1 LLDVP
6 QAVLMGKH
14 RKPRVG
20 LLYHK
25 TKILCTVGPAVSSPE
40 KLEELVVAGADAFR
54 LNFSHGSVEMHA
66 AYVGWIREVERR
78 TGVYLP
84 IVVDLPGPKLRVGE
98 LEGNFL
104 ELRTGEEVLLVDSS
118 SAGRSIPRH
127 KGGVPV
133 IPVEYPTLAE
143 DVKPGDTVLIDD
155 GRLRLRV
162 RSKEGK
168 AVRAVVVAGGILH
181 SRKGINLPGVAI
193 SLPSLTPRDYEG
205 IRFAAAHGCEY
216 VAVSFVRSAEDIK
229 AVRTAL
235 EQVGSDAWVIAKI
248 ERPEALARIDEIVSV
263 SDALMIAR
271 GDLGVEIPA
280 VQVPLVQ
287 KRLIELARRSAKPVI
302 TATQMLESMVH
313 NPVPTRAEASDVANA
328 VLDGTDAVMLSAE
341 TSVGAYPVEAVA
353 TMRSICQEAERALK
367 VHPEVVQPLVE
378 SGAPEQLV
386 TDAIAAAA
394 AAIAAERRVSGIASL
409 TLSGETVR
417 LISKR
422 YPPVPIIAV
431 TQSVHVARRVG
442 LLWGTVGMVIER
454 VGSTDETIEEVKRLL
469 RERGFFLPRERI
481 LITIGR
487 PIVSRS
493 RTNMLSIETL

>member
-143 DVKPGDTVLIDD
+143 DVKPGIPCSSMT
-155 GRLRLRV
+155 GACGCGSAARRERQSA
-162 RSKEGK
+162 RWWSP
-168 AVRAVVVAGGILH
+168 GG
-181 SRKGINLPGVAI
+181 SCTR
-193 SLPSLTPRDYEG
+193 
-205 IRFAAAHGCEY
+205 
-216 VAVSFVRSAEDIK
+216 
-229 AVRTAL
+229 
-235 EQVGSDAWVIAKI
+235 
-248 ERPEALARIDEIVSV
+248 
-263 SDALMIAR
+263 AR
-271 GDLGVEIPA
+271 G
-280 VQVPLVQ
+280 
-287 KRLIELARRSAKPVI
+287 S
-302 TATQMLESMVH
+302 T
-313 NPVPTRAEASDVANA
+313 
-328 VLDGTDAVMLSAE
+328 
-341 TSVGAYPVEAVA
+341 
-353 TMRSICQEAERALK
+353 CQ
-367 VHPEVVQPLVE
+367 
-378 SGAPEQLV
+378 G
-386 TDAIAAAA
+386 
-394 AAIAAERRVSGIASL
+394 
-409 TLSGETVR
+409 
-417 LISKR
+417 
-422 YPPVPIIAV
+422 
-431 TQSVHVARRVG
+431 
-442 LLWGTVGMVIER
+442 
-454 VGSTDETIEEVKRLL
+454 
-469 RERGFFLPRERI
+469 
-481 LITIGR
+481 
-487 PIVSRS
+487 
-493 RTNMLSIETL
+493 

>member
-1 LLDVP
+1 
-6 QAVLMGKH
+6 
-14 RKPRVG
+14 
-20 LLYHK
+20 
-25 TKILCTVGPAVSSPE
+25 
-40 KLEELVVAGADAFR
+40 
-54 LNFSHGSVEMHA
+54 
-66 AYVGWIREVERR
+66 
-78 TGVYLP
+78 
-84 IVVDLPGPKLRVGE
+84 
-98 LEGNFL
+98 
-104 ELRTGEEVLLVDSS
+104 
-118 SAGRSIPRH
+118 
-127 KGGVPV
+127 
-133 IPVEYPTLAE
+133 
-143 DVKPGDTVLIDD
+143 
-155 GRLRLRV
+155 
-162 RSKEGK
+162 
-168 AVRAVVVAGGILH
+168 
-181 SRKGINLPGVAI
+181 
-193 SLPSLTPRDYEG
+193 
-205 IRFAAAHGCEY
+205 
-216 VAVSFVRSAEDIK
+216 
-229 AVRTAL
+229 
-235 EQVGSDAWVIAKI
+235 
-248 ERPEALARIDEIVSV
+248 
-263 SDALMIAR
+263 
-271 GDLGVEIPA
+271 
-280 VQVPLVQ
+280 LVQ